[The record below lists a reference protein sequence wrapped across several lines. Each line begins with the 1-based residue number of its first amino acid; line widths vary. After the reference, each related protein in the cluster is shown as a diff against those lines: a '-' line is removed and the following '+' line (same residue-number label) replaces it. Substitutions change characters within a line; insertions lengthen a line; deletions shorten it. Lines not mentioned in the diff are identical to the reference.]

1 MMMMMMAMIMAM
13 ILKIWI
19 VWNTVCMQLLP
30 SPLIRSGHFH
40 ICIRSFCGNTFTF
53 SIWYIS
59 QSLPHPT
66 KENLIVKILAPSEK
80 SWPCLS
86 ENIWHL
92 LVFTFSVLPVSI
104 FVDIRH
110 HCWIPDRCTVKAWQW
125 PGFMHRC
132 HSFYISTTFWYVP
145 WLMQRNWCLR
155 TVSCFGQ
162 DEKGLKFSSEPTSR
176 WRRMFKWSEEAGR
189 HNPPI

>member
-1 MMMMMMAMIMAM
+1 MMMMKMAM

-86 ENIWHL
+86 EN
-92 LVFTFSVLPVSI
+92 TFSLYFFQYCQCPYLSTS
-104 FVDIRH
+104 DITAGYQT
-110 HCWIPDRCTVKAWQW
+110 DAQW
-125 PGFMHRC
+125 KPGSGQASCADVILFN
-132 HSFYISTTFWYVP
+132 ISTTFWYVP
-145 WLMQRNWCLR
+145 WLMQRNWCLW

>member
-1 MMMMMMAMIMAM
+1 MIIQSSNYDDYDDYDDNFGNDFEDMDRLEHCLHATAT
-13 ILKIWI
+13 IPAHK
-19 VWNTVCMQLLP
+19 
-30 SPLIRSGHFH
+30 IRSLPYLYSLVLWEYF
-40 ICIRSFCGNTFTF
+40 SF
-53 SIWYIS
+53 SIWYNS

-66 KENLIVKILAPSEK
+66 KGNLFVKILAPSEK

-125 PGFMHRC
+125 PGLMRRC
-132 HSFYISTTFWYVP
+132 HSFLIFP
-145 WLMQRNWCLR
+145 QHFGMCL
-155 TVSCFGQ
+155 G
-162 DEKGLKFSSEPTSR
+162 
-176 WRRMFKWSEEAGR
+176 
-189 HNPPI
+189 